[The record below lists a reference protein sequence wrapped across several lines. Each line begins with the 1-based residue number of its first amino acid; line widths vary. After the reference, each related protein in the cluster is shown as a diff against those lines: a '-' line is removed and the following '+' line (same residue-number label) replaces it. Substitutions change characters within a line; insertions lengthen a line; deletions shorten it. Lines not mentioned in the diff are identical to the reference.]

1 KIVNFFEANTKRNPV
16 IPMVAFLYSFFSK
29 VLIASTSPD
38 RSASGIATFLN
49 INRYFV
55 SNYSDTLRNYT
66 HTQII
71 TTLSL
76 LKQADLKLKGVDAG
90 DATDGQ
96 ILREL
101 VLRMM
106 L

>member
-1 KIVNFFEANTKRNPV
+1 LLSVFVFQQGSHCV
-16 IPMVAFLYSFFSK
+16 I
-29 VLIASTSPD
+29 IA
-38 RSASGIATFLN
+38 RSRATNGIATFLK
-49 INRYFV
+49 INRYFAGD
-55 SNYSDTLRNYT
+55 YSVALRYYSGK
-66 HTQII
+66 QIV

-76 LKQADLKLKGVDAG
+76 LKQTDLKLKGVDSG
-90 DATDGQ
+90 DASEGQ